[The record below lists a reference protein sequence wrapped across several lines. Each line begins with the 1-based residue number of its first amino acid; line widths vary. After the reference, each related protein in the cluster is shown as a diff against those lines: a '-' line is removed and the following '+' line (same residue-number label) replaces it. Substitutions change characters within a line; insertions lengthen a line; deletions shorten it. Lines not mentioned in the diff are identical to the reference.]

1 MHTPKKQV
9 RVPAPCL
16 SEHPSVSAKRIH
28 FGNKATVDFT
38 ASDPVTSL
46 TPQKAHVCSN
56 CIFSYSQIESNLST
70 SGIVFKEADMEDS
83 PETSRNSSYLAQF
96 DVLFIYMQIMNRM
109 NLIFLL

>member
-28 FGNKATVDFT
+28 VGNKATVDFT

-46 TPQKAHVCSN
+46 THQKARVCSN
-56 CIFSYSQIESNLST
+56 CIFSYS
-70 SGIVFKEADMEDS
+70 
-83 PETSRNSSYLAQF
+83 
-96 DVLFIYMQIMNRM
+96 
-109 NLIFLL
+109 